1 MITSRQFKSA
11 LIAALIFAAS
21 AYPGRAQPVPQAP
34 AGSAVPVTADNF
46 NRGYLKDPP
55 LGASHEIT

>member
-1 MITSRQFKSA
+1 
-11 LIAALIFAAS
+11 
-21 AYPGRAQPVPQAP
+21 
-34 AGSAVPVTADNF
+34 VPVTADNF